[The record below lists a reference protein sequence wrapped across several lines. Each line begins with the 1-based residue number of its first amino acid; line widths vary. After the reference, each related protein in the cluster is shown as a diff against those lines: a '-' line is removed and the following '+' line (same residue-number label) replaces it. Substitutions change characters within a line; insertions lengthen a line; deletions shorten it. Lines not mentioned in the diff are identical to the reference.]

1 MNILVTGCD
10 GFIGKNLIA
19 HLKNSNIY
27 KIIKL
32 KRKYLPNQLNKK
44 ILSSDIIFHLAG
56 VNRGVDRRYF
66 FNNNYLLTKKIC
78 TILKSSK
85 KKIRI
90 IFSSSIHA
98 GKSNFYGLSKQK
110 SEKLKNFIRAC
121 KNRVKLTKL
130 KC

>member
-19 HLKNSNIY
+19 HLKNFNIY
-27 KIIKL
+27 KIKKL
-32 KRKYLPNQLNKK
+32 KRKYLPNELNKK

-85 KKIRI
+85 KKLELFFLHLYTLVKV
-90 IFSSSIHA
+90 IFMDFQS
-98 GKSNFYGLSKQK
+98 KNLKMNFLS
-110 SEKLKNFIRAC
+110 
-121 KNRVKLTKL
+121 
-130 KC
+130 